1 MVRGSAGLFY
11 DRVPLRALA
20 NALLS
25 AGNTTDLANLRQTSI
40 SLSPTQAAAPIFPNI
55 LSAPVPSVT
64 LFNHAEPFILGLP
77 PFVFFSLIVFVA
89 VPILLVIALLRKI

>member
-1 MVRGSAGLFY
+1 MYHEPLEKRLFFAAGLAI
-11 DRVPLRALA
+11 ALF
-20 NALLS
+20 
-25 AGNTTDLANLRQTSI
+25 TI
-40 SLSPTQAAAPIFPNI
+40 W
-55 LSAPVPSVT
+55 PSVT